1 VRASKLVIVTGATSG
16 IGAAVAQAFAAA
28 GDRLFLIG
36 RNERRLASAARR
48 IPARRLAGTAIADLG
63 SVADIRRLLSVLS
76 AELTRAHVLV
86 HAAGEYAWTKAGSV
100 ETETFDL
107 LFNVNVRGPYLLTQ
121 GLMRLLQRG
130 RGQVIFLNS
139 SIVQGRG
146 EGAAAFKATQ
156 HAVQGLVDS
165 LRQDFNRRG
174 IRVSSLF
181 PGRTATPRMRRIYAR
196 HRQAYR
202 PENLLRARDVAKLVV
217 ALSELPGRLEVTDV
231 QLRSPTPY

>member
-1 VRASKLVIVTGATSG
+1 MRAAKVVIVTGATSG
-16 IGAAVAQAFAAA
+16 IGAAVAQTFAAA

-36 RNERRLASAARR
+36 RNERKLASAARR

-76 AELTRAHVLV
+76 ADLPRVQVLV
-86 HAAGEYAWTKAGSV
+86 HAAGEYAWTEAGSV
-100 ETETFDL
+100 DTETYDL

-121 GLMRLLQRG
+121 GLMPLLQRG

-139 SIVQGRG
+139 SIVQSRG
-146 EGAAAFKATQ
+146 EGVAAYKATQ
-156 HAVQGLVDS
+156 HAVQGLADS

-174 IRVSSLF
+174 IRVSNLF

-202 PENLLRARDVAKLVV
+202 PELLLKAGDVAKLLV
-217 ALSELPGRLEVTDV
+217 ALSELPGGLEVTDV
-231 QLRSPTPY
+231 HLRSLTAY

>member
-1 VRASKLVIVTGATSG
+1 VRTSKLVIVTGATSG

-28 GDRLFLIG
+28 GDRLFLIS
-36 RNERRLASAARR
+36 RNERKLASAARR

-76 AELTRAHVLV
+76 SELTRVHVLV

-156 HAVQGLVDS
+156 HAVQGLTDS
-165 LRQDFNRRG
+165 LRHDFNRRG

-181 PGRTATPRMRRIYAR
+181 PGRTATPRMRRIYAKR
-196 HRQAYR
+196 NQAYR
-202 PENLLRARDVAKLVV
+202 PEILLSAGDVAKLVV
-217 ALSELPGRLEVTDV
+217 ALSELPGRVEVTDV
-231 QLRSPTPY
+231 QVRSLTPY

>member
-1 VRASKLVIVTGATSG
+1 
-16 IGAAVAQAFAAA
+16 
-28 GDRLFLIG
+28 
-36 RNERRLASAARR
+36 
-48 IPARRLAGTAIADLG
+48 
-63 SVADIRRLLSVLS
+63 
-76 AELTRAHVLV
+76 
-86 HAAGEYAWTKAGSV
+86 
-100 ETETFDL
+100 
-107 LFNVNVRGPYLLTQ
+107 
-121 GLMRLLQRG
+121 
-130 RGQVIFLNS
+130 VIFLNS

-202 PENLLRARDVAKLVV
+202 PESLLRARDVARLVV

>member
-1 VRASKLVIVTGATSG
+1 MRASKLVIVTGATSG

-36 RNERRLASAARR
+36 RNERRLASAAGR

-76 AELTRAHVLV
+76 SELTRVHVLV

-121 GLMRLLQRG
+121 GLMRLLQRS

-139 SIVQGRG
+139 SIVQSRG

-165 LRQDFNRRG
+165 LRHDFNRRG

-196 HRQAYR
+196 EGKRYSPR
-202 PENLLRARDVAKLVV
+202 LLLRARDVARLVV
-217 ALSELPGRLEVTDV
+217 VLSELSARVEVTNV
-231 QLRSPTPY
+231 QLRSLTPY

>member
-1 VRASKLVIVTGATSG
+1 MRASKLVIVTGATSG

-36 RNERRLASAARR
+36 RNERRLASAAGR
-48 IPARRLAGTAIADLG
+48 IPTRRLAGTAIADLG
-63 SVADIRRLLSVLS
+63 SVADIRGLLSVLS

-86 HAAGEYAWTKAGSV
+86 HAAGEYAWTKTGSV

-121 GLMRLLQRG
+121 GLMRLLQRS

-139 SIVQGRG
+139 SIVQSRG

-165 LRQDFNRRG
+165 LRHDFNRRG

-181 PGRTATPRMRRIYAR
+181 PGRTATPRMRRIYTR
-196 HRQAYR
+196 EGRRYSPR
-202 PENLLRARDVAKLVV
+202 LLLRARDVARLVV
-217 ALSELPGRLEVTDV
+217 ALSELPARVEITNV
-231 QLRSPTPY
+231 QLRSLMPY